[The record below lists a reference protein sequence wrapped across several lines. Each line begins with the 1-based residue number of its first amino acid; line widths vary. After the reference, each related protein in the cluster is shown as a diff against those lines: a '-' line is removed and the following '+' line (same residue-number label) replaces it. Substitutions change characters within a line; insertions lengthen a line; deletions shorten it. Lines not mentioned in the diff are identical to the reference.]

1 MAKRPL
7 DMKRIFLILL
17 TIIGLLVAVVFIRTV
32 LHTPA
37 DIESVQAVSIEINEN
52 KIAQHL
58 SEAIQFATI
67 SNQDP
72 SLKNQAAF
80 ENFITWLS
88 NTYPET
94 ERVLKRERHVD
105 SLLYFWEGKNKAL
118 KPILITGHYDVVP
131 VIPGTENLWEHP
143 PFAGEIAE
151 GIIWGRGALDDKSGV
166 VGMLEAVEHL
176 VKEGFQPERGLYLS
190 FGHDE
195 EIGGVQGAG
204 SVVAAL
210 QEKGVEL
217 AWSLDEGSFVMD
229 GMFPGIEFPMAPINV
244 AEKGSLT
251 LEIVAKAAGG
261 HSSAPPKQTAVG
273 ILAGAITKLEQHP
286 VPGGIE
292 GLSLQMFDVLS
303 RYMPFSSRVLFANLW
318 LFDGL
323 LDKQLSKEGLTN
335 AMLRTTTAPTML
347 SASIKSN
354 VLPIEAVAVVNF
366 RIHPRDSVEG
376 LLKFVKGI
384 VETDNVEV
392 RFNGR
397 SGREASNV
405 SSWDADGFQAISD
418 ATREIYTGT
427 IVTPGLMIAASD
439 SRHYGKIADNAYRF
453 NPFILTPKDFTGFH
467 GTNEQISIESF
478 ANGVRAYVQIIKH
491 GTTK

>member
-1 MAKRPL
+1 
-7 DMKRIFLILL
+7 MKRTFFVLL
-17 TIIGLLVAVVFIRTV
+17 SIIGIVVTVVLIRTV
-32 LHTPA
+32 LHLPENVEMVA
-37 DIESVQAVSIEINEN
+37 PVQIEIDEN
-52 KIAQHL
+52 AIAQNL
-58 SEAIQFATI
+58 SEAIQFPTI
-67 SNQDP
+67 SNQNP
-72 SLKNQAAF
+72 KLKDQAAF
-80 ENFITWLS
+80 ENFISWVGV
-88 NTYPET
+88 TYPET
-94 ERVLKRERHVD
+94 DRVLTRERYVD
-105 SLLYFWEGKNKAL
+105 SLLYFWEGKNKDL
-118 KPILITGHYDVVP
+118 QPILITGHYDVVP

-143 PFAGEIAE
+143 PFAGEISD

-166 VGMLEAVEHL
+166 IGMIEAVEHL
-176 VKEGFQPERGLYLS
+176 IKEGFQPERGLYLS

-210 QEKGVEL
+210 QEKGVQL

-229 GMFPGIEFPMAPINV
+229 GMFPGIGFPMAPVNV

-273 ILAGAITKLEQHP
+273 ILAEAITKLEQHP
-286 VPGGIE
+286 VPGGLE

-303 RYMPFSSRVLFANLW
+303 RYMPFSQRVFFANLW

-323 LDKQLSKEGLTN
+323 LDEQLSKEGLTN

-366 RIHPRDSVEG
+366 RIHPRDSVDG
-376 LLKFVKGI
+376 VLAFVKNI
-384 VETDNVEV
+384 VESDSVEV
-392 RFNGR
+392 RYKAGY
-397 SGREASNV
+397 GREASIV
-405 SSWDADGFQAISD
+405 SSWDADGFKIISD
-418 ATREIYTGT
+418 ATKEIYTGT

-439 SRHYGKIADNAYRF
+439 TRHYGKIADNAYRF

-467 GTNEQISIESF
+467 GTNEQISVKSM
-478 ANGVRAYVQIIKH
+478 ANGVRAYIQIIKH
-491 GTTK
+491 GTAK

>member
-1 MAKRPL
+1 
-7 DMKRIFLILL
+7 MKRFFLILL
-17 TIIGLLVAVVFIRTV
+17 SFFGLLVAVVLIRTV

-37 DIESVQAVSIEINEN
+37 DIESVQPVSIEIDES
-52 KIAQHL
+52 KIARHL

-72 SLKNQAAF
+72 SLKNQVAF
-80 ENFITWLS
+80 EDFIAWVGS
-88 NTYPET
+88 SYPET
-94 ERVLKRERHVD
+94 ERVLTRERHVD
-105 SLLYFWEGKNKAL
+105 SLLYFWEGKNKTL

-131 VIPGTENLWEHP
+131 VIPGTENLWEYP

-166 VGMLEAVEHL
+166 IGMLEAVEHL

-204 SVVAAL
+204 NVVASL
-210 QEKGVEL
+210 QAKGIDL

-229 GMFPGIEFPMAPINV
+229 GMFPGIAFPMAPINV

-251 LEIVAKAAGG
+251 LEIVAKAQGG

-273 ILAGAITKLEQHP
+273 ILAEAITKLEQHP
-286 VPGGIE
+286 VPGGLE

-303 RYMPFSSRVLFANLW
+303 RYMPFSSKILFANLW
-318 LFDGL
+318 LFDRL
-323 LDKQLSKEGLTN
+323 LDEQLSKEGLTN

-366 RIHPRDSVEG
+366 RVHPRDKVDS
-376 LLKFVKGI
+376 LLEYIKGI
-384 VETDNVEV
+384 VETDSVEV
-392 RFNGR
+392 RYNGT

-405 SSWDADGFQAISD
+405 SSWDADGFQVISD

-427 IVTPGLMIAASD
+427 IAASD
-439 SRHYGKIADNAYRF
+439 SRHYGKIAENAYRF
-453 NPFILTPKDFTGFH
+453 NPFILTPEDFSGFH
-467 GTNEQISIESF
+467 GTNEKISVENF
-478 ANGVRAYVQIIKH
+478 ANGVRAYIQIIKR
-491 GTTK
+491 GTDK